1 MTDPQPPKKI
11 ALVCSAGGHLAE
23 VMSIAWA
30 APGHHDFFLC
40 ITNFESVRD
49 IKFNDFPRI
58 YYAPA
63 FWRYQQPFG
72 VAVSVLAALWTFV
85 KIFRKER
92 PDFIISTGAE
102 IALPA
107 FLINKLFFHKPALYV
122 ESLART
128 EAPSLTGRLC
138 YRLASHIFVQWP
150 AVLKNYGPKAEYHGR
165 VI

>member
-1 MTDPQPPKKI
+1 MAKV

-23 VMSIAWA
+23 VMSIAWTF
-30 APGHHDFFLC
+30 PGGRHDFFLC
-40 ITNFESVRD
+40 VTNFESVRA
-49 IKFNDFPRI
+49 IKLDDFPRI
-58 YYAPA
+58 YRTPILLEYRNSFAVALSMVPTFWA
-63 FWRYQQPFG
+63 FI
-72 VAVSVLAALWTFV
+72 

-92 PDFIISTGAE
+92 PDFIITTGAE
-102 IALPA
+102 IAIPA
-107 FLINKLFFHKPALYV
+107 LLINKLFFHKPALYV

-138 YRLASHIFVQWP
+138 YRLASRIFVQWP